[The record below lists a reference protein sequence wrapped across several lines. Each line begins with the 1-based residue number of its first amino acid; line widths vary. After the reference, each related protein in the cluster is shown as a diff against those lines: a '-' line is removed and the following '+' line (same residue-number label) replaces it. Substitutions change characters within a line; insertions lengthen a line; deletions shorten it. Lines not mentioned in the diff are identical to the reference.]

1 LEDAKNPEWPKNA
14 VHRIEMEKPV
24 NRGGKMVKKF
34 LFSTR
39 PTWATLPLRIA
50 LGLIFMAHGGQKLF
64 GWFGGPGLQG
74 TAGFFQQMGFAPA
87 IFWATLAACGEFF
100 GGFLVFL
107 GLLTRFGALNIT
119 IVMLVAIVKVHWPAF
134 FAPAGI
140 EYPMALLGSA
150 LALMIAG
157 GGKFS
162 IDSFIGD
169 KPNQM
174 SSAPR

>member
-1 LEDAKNPEWPKNA
+1 ML
-14 VHRIEMEKPV
+14 R
-24 NRGGKMVKKF
+24 KF
-34 LFSTR
+34 LFSTQ
-39 PTWATLPLRIA
+39 PTGVTFPLRIA

-64 GWFGGPGLQG
+64 GWFGGYGLQG
-74 TAGFFQQMGFAPA
+74 TAGFFEQMGLTPG
-87 IFWATLAACGEFF
+87 IFWAGLAGCGEFF
-100 GGFLVFL
+100 GGLLVIL
-107 GLLTRFGALNIT
+107 GILTRFGALNIA

-140 EYPMALLGSA
+140 EYPMSLFGAA

-162 IDSFIGD
+162 VDSLIGG

>member
-1 LEDAKNPEWPKNA
+1 M
-14 VHRIEMEKPV
+14 I
-24 NRGGKMVKKF
+24 KKF

-39 PTWATLPLRIA
+39 PAWATVPLRIT

-64 GWFGGPGLQG
+64 GWFGGYGLQG
-74 TAGFFQQMGFAPA
+74 TAGFFEQMGLTPG

-100 GGFLVFL
+100 GGLLVFL
-107 GLLTRFGALNIT
+107 GLLTRFGALNIA
-119 IVMLVAIVKVHWPAF
+119 IVMLVAIFKVHWPAF

-162 IDSFIGD
+162 VDAAIHR
-169 KPNQM
+169 K
-174 SSAPR
+174 SALS